1 LLSAV
6 YRTGQIFGAAHI
18 VDVLTGR
25 STEKVN
31 ANNHNQ
37 LNVFGIGSDIDAQ
50 VWRSVVRQLVVLD
63 YLKADPARF
72 GGLVLT
78 DKCRPLLRGEMTLRL
93 REERKQPVLRKK
105 PARRSGAVSDADRAL
120 WDALRERRKEL
131 AKERDVPPYVIFHDA
146 TLMQMMEYRPASL
159 DAMLG
164 LNGVGPSK
172 LDRYGE
178 AFLEVIRNAE
188 PVA

>member
-1 LLSAV
+1 M
-6 YRTGQIFGAAHI
+6 GDQI
-18 VDVLTGR
+18 VLIQG
-25 STEKVN
+25 
-31 ANNHNQ
+31 
-37 LNVFGIGSDIDAQ
+37 
-50 VWRSVVRQLVVLD
+50 
-63 YLKADPARF
+63 
-72 GGLVLT
+72 
-78 DKCRPLLRGEMTLRL
+78 
-93 REERKQPVLRKK
+93 
-105 PARRSGAVSDADRAL
+105 GAVSDADRAL